1 MPRAV
6 CNEMAPR
13 LRAQDIGRRRTR
25 PTLRLGY
32 QLHVMLVFLSG
43 AARTD
48 IKAKIRSLVGK
59 KAAFD
64 NC

>member
-1 MPRAV
+1 
-6 CNEMAPR
+6 
-13 LRAQDIGRRRTR
+13 
-25 PTLRLGY
+25 
-32 QLHVMLVFLSG
+32 MLVFLGG

-48 IKAKIRSLVGK
+48 IKAEIRSLVGK